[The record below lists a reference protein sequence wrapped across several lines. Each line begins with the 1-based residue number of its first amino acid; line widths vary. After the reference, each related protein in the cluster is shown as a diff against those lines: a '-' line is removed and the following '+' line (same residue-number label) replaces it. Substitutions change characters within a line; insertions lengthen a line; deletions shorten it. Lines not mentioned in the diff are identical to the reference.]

1 LDRRNPLLGQEEK
14 TQRYSDRLAEKSIDD
29 ILVWDRAKNLV
40 ATKKTW
46 KVLMMTHPLLLTLI
60 IALCLILLVC

>member
-14 TQRYSDRLAEKSIDD
+14 TQRYSDRLAEKNIDD